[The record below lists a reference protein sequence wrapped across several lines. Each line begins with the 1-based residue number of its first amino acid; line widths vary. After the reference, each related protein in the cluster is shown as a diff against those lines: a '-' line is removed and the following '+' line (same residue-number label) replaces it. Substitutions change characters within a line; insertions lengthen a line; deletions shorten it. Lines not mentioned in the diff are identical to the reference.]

1 MIFEKYFKHPFMDAD
16 TGSTGMAANEGEVA
30 ELQQENGNTGDE
42 GNVDNGQSTEP
53 TEPNNEPNQPQQQQ
67 EPQDITQT
75 QAFSRRLNEMVQKAI
90 DAEYDRL
97 YGQEYGIHSKADYD
111 AYVARQKAIE
121 EGKDPEVVD
130 LRNDLSKTQAELQ
143 ELRFEK
149 LLIEQRERLQQDP
162 FFKEWEPEINEKMKL
177 FDELYRTGQIPN
189 RVDLETA
196 LTLMWKE
203 KGPQEIAKL
212 KQKFEIDQSNKIN
225 AASGTGSVV
234 GNGAVPQG
242 FISKETF
249 EMNKNNMKWVMDNL
263 EQLEKDSKKW

>member
-111 AYVARQKAIE
+111 VYVARQKAIE

-130 LRNDLSKTQAELQ
+130 LRNDLSKTQSELQ

-203 KGPQEIAKL
+203 KGPKEIEKL
-212 KQKFEIDQSNKIN
+212 KQKFEIDQSNKEN
-225 AASGTGSVV
+225 AARGTGSVT
-234 GNGAVPQG
+234 GQG
-242 FISKETF
+242 GKVA
-249 EMNKNNMKWVMDNL
+249 NMFFTMDQVKAMS
-263 EQLEKDSKKW
+263 EQEILANYDAIQESKKHWK